1 MKKKNYVGKA
11 LMFGALL
18 APIGMPTVSVL
29 ADSFYQNQTSA
40 HAADITNWIAS
51 TPEQITN
58 NLTTQNINPKQLNGQ
73 QYVIQ
78 WGDTLWGISQA
89 TGISVEKL
97 AYDNNIQNIDLIYA
111 GDVLILNRDGQVPT
125 DYHVTG
131 TGHRCA
137 NSKVVINN
145 YYGDHNRV
153 VIKNTTFVSDDH
165 SKTTVIYAPDN
176 SDNSLS
182 FSNTNNNS
190 GDKDTKDSKDSKD
203 SSSSSSESKESKDAS
218 SSSSSSSSSTN
229 GSSSSTSSSRASSSE
244 SKPSTESSKEKELS
258 DDAFQDKV
266 QSEFEQVYQQKRSGS
281 PAWSF
286 FSHVTDTAGGNAEA
300 KKDTESTALYRQ
312 GETPKAEDIVDGPKD
327 GAKTESNAKAL
338 AEKIYDAL
346 NRDSKMSDLIKA
358 KYAQIKVTYQGD
370 KWTFN
375 VDVYKEKESLS
386 SSSEKSSESKDS
398 SNNDSQTESRMSSSS
413 SSDDHSSSSS
423 SHSDSDSD
431 ATFDDLNGD
440 N

>member
-1 MKKKNYVGKA
+1 M
-11 LMFGALL
+11 
-18 APIGMPTVSVL
+18 
-29 ADSFYQNQTSA
+29 
-40 HAADITNWIAS
+40 
-51 TPEQITN
+51 
-58 NLTTQNINPKQLNGQ
+58 
-73 QYVIQ
+73 
-78 WGDTLWGISQA
+78 
-89 TGISVEKL
+89 
-97 AYDNNIQNIDLIYA
+97 
-111 GDVLILNRDGQVPT
+111 NRDGQVPT

-131 TGHRCA
+131 SGHRCA

-190 GDKDTKDSKDSKD
+190 GDKDTKDSKDSKE

-218 SSSSSSSSSTN
+218 SSSSSSTSSTS
-229 GSSSSTSSSRASSSE
+229 GSSSSTSSSTASSSE

-286 FSHVTDTAGGNAEA
+286 FSHVTDTAGGNTEA

-375 VDVYKEKESLS
+375 VDVYKEKESSS

>member
-131 TGHRCA
+131 SGHRCA

-165 SKTTVIYAPDN
+165 SKNTVIYAPDN

-190 GDKDTKDSKDSKD
+190 GDKDTKDSKDSKES

-218 SSSSSSSSSTN
+218 SSSSSSSSSTS
-229 GSSSSTSSSRASSSE
+229 GSSSSTSSSTASSSE

-286 FSHVTDTAGGNAEA
+286 FSHVTDTAGGNTEA

-375 VDVYKEKESLS
+375 VDVYKEKESSS

-398 SNNDSQTESRMSSSS
+398 SNDDSQTESRMSSSS

-423 SHSDSDSD
+423 SHSDSD

>member
-131 TGHRCA
+131 SGHRCA

-165 SKTTVIYAPDN
+165 SKNTVIYAPDN

-190 GDKDTKDSKDSKD
+190 GDKDTKDSKDSKE

-218 SSSSSSSSSTN
+218 SSSSSSSSSTS
-229 GSSSSTSSSRASSSE
+229 GSSSSTSSSTASSSE
-244 SKPSTESSKEKELS
+244 SKSSTESSKEKELS

-286 FSHVTDTAGGNAEA
+286 FSHVTDTAGGNTEA

-375 VDVYKEKESLS
+375 VDVYKEKESSS

-423 SHSDSDSD
+423 SHSDSD

>member
-131 TGHRCA
+131 SGHRCA

-165 SKTTVIYAPDN
+165 SKNTVIYAPDN

-190 GDKDTKDSKDSKD
+190 GDKDTKDSKDSKE

-218 SSSSSSSSSTN
+218 SSSSS
-229 GSSSSTSSSRASSSE
+229 GSSSSTSSSTASSSE

-286 FSHVTDTAGGNAEA
+286 FSHVTDTAGGNTEA

-375 VDVYKEKESLS
+375 VDVYKEKESSS

-398 SNNDSQTESRMSSSS
+398 SNDDSQTESRMSSSS

-423 SHSDSDSD
+423 SRSDSD

>member
-131 TGHRCA
+131 SGHRCA

-182 FSNTNNNS
+182 FSKTNNNS
-190 GDKDTKDSKDSKD
+190 GDKDTKDSKDSKE

-218 SSSSSSSSSTN
+218 SSSSSSSSSTS
-229 GSSSSTSSSRASSSE
+229 GSSSSTSSSTASSSE

-286 FSHVTDTAGGNAEA
+286 FSHVTDTAGGNTEA

-375 VDVYKEKESLS
+375 VDVYKEKESSS

-398 SNNDSQTESRMSSSS
+398 SNDDSQTESRMSSSS

-423 SHSDSDSD
+423 SHSDSD